1 MPPKDAPVAVLIDQE
16 KWPTICGEE
25 AEPNFLVVL
34 EPFNKWCGPSEAIL
48 STLARINRD
57 LPHRRIKFMQ
67 MEATAD
73 IPELE
78 KFTKISRPHFL
89 FFETA
94 SILTRSRASTR
105 RRSRSSST
113 ISSRRACWRRRR
125 TRRTRRRVRRR
136 SLCGLFTT
144 R

>member
-89 FFETA
+89 FFRNGEHLDTVEGINAPQIEKFIGDFIPEGVIETDD
-94 SILTRSRASTR
+94 
-105 RRSRSSST
+105 
-113 ISSRRACWRRRR
+113 
-125 TRRTRRRVRRR
+125 V
-136 SLCGLFTT
+136 GDEEEDDD
-144 R
+144 